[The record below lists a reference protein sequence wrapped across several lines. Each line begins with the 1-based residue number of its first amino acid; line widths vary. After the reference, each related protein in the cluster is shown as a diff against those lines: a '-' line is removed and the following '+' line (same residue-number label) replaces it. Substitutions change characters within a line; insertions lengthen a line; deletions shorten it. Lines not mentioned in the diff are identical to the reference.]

1 MYIRFITGE
10 IHDDTSHEVGAFQAA
25 YVLRRKGHLHEYEE
39 ARLTELLDWFNANLP
54 KPTRLT
60 TSKPPYYR
68 KQNRAISWFKDS
80 ATEHISKLRELVSI
94 LSQHEI
100 HTEMIQTDRP
110 GYIVYEDNY
119 QIAAEPFSDA
129 DF

>member
-10 IHDDTSHEVGAFQAA
+10 IHDDTSQELGVFQAA
-25 YVLRRKGHLHEYEE
+25 SGLRRNARLHEYEE
-39 ARLTELLDWFNANLP
+39 TRLTELLDWFNANLT

-68 KQNRAISWFKDS
+68 KQNRAISWFEDS
-80 ATEHISKLRELVSI
+80 AAEHISKLRELVSI
-94 LSQHEI
+94 LNQNEI

-110 GYIVYEDNY
+110 GYIVYEDEY
-119 QIAAEPFSDA
+119 QIAAESFSDA

>member
-1 MYIRFITGE
+1 MYIRFIIGE
-10 IHDDTSHEVGAFQAA
+10 IHDDSQFEVGVFQAA
-25 YVLRRKGHLHEYEE
+25 YRLRREGHLPSYEE
-39 ARLTELLDWFNANLP
+39 SRLTELLDWFNANLE

-68 KQNRAISWFKDS
+68 KRNRAICWLKDT
-80 ATEHISKLRELVSI
+80 AAEHILQLREIVSI
-94 LSQHEI
+94 LDRHDI

-110 GYIVYEDNY
+110 GYVVYEDEF

-129 DF
+129 GF

>member
-10 IHDDTSHEVGAFQAA
+10 IHDNTSHEVGVFQAA
-25 YVLRRKGHLHEYEE
+25 YGLRRNGHSLEYEE

-68 KQNRAISWFKDS
+68 KQNRAISWFKDI
-80 ATEHISKLRELVSI
+80 ATEHISKLREVVSI
-94 LSQHEI
+94 LNEHDV

-119 QIAAEPFSDA
+119 QIVAEAFSDA

>member
-10 IHDDTSHEVGAFQAA
+10 IHDNTSHEVGVFQAA
-25 YVLRRKGHLHEYEE
+25 YGLRRNRHLLEHEE

-68 KQNRAISWFKDS
+68 KQNRAISWFKDI
-80 ATEHISKLRELVSI
+80 ATEHISKLREVVSI
-94 LSQHEI
+94 LNEHDV

-119 QIAAEPFSDA
+119 QIVAEAFSDA

>member
-10 IHDDTSHEVGAFQAA
+10 IHDNTSREVGVFQAA
-25 YVLRRKGHLHEYEE
+25 YGLRRRGHLLDYEE
-39 ARLTELLDWFNANLP
+39 ARLNELLDWFNANLP

-80 ATEHISKLRELVSI
+80 ATEHISKLREIVSI

-100 HTEMIQTDRP
+100 HSEMIQTDRP
-110 GYIVYEDNY
+110 GYVVYEDEY
-119 QIAAEPFSDA
+119 QIAAQPFSDA